1 MVEERMFEVFEKT
14 FLGLKSAES
23 ARLLLG
29 DLLTRTEKI
38 MIAKRLAIAVLL
50 AKGYDYRA
58 IINTLNVSFTT
69 INAVLKQEAIDG
81 RGYKKAVDNVLKSES
96 LDDLYSQ
103 LTKNIAKFL
112 TPHPASQ
119 RRIEGHYQKEADRR
133 RRKVI

>member
-50 AKGYDYRA
+50 A
-58 IINTLNVSFTT
+58 
-69 INAVLKQEAIDG
+69 
-81 RGYKKAVDNVLKSES
+81 
-96 LDDLYSQ
+96 
-103 LTKNIAKFL
+103 
-112 TPHPASQ
+112 
-119 RRIEGHYQKEADRR
+119 
-133 RRKVI
+133 